1 MSEAGPSKLSV
12 HRRSLATAAA
22 AGGVLFALWFVP
34 TANATP
40 EKPDHPTHHS
50 DTVTRLGHERDADRP
65 G

>member
-12 HRRSLATAAA
+12 HRRPLATAAA
-22 AGGVLFALWFVP
+22 AGGLLLALWFVP

-50 DTVTRLGHERDADRP
+50 DTVTGLEHDR
-65 G
+65 GAGAE